1 MSVET
6 LGEVINSDDSPQS
19 FNVLFTVAA
28 NQAPPMPKTTPL
40 LEALK
45 AEKSANK
52 DKEAILRNH
61 AHYKDPAILASTNAL
76 RGATAGAAS
85 FAKDEVGKKKGG
97 PSAQPRETASA
108 DVGKKGKKVQVTQAA
123 VAKQQQA
130 AAAAAAKKEHAPS
143 PKLSRAARQQA
154 AAARVAAAGQAT
166 AQSQAQ
172 TSDNRPAEAPP
183 VASSSSGESGGVAA
197 ATSVPPAS
205 VAANVGAAVA
215 ASRRGRPIVGLAS
228 RHLQA
233 ALSQVGAAAIERKR
247 REREKEAAAKE
258 GTSANAAEGSAESG
272 QGRELGTDVATP
284 TTPEPPADREVK
296 PGSPSSPRRDR
307 RRKGHHEGGLKIPSI
322 MQRPDG
328 VPPPALQRDAPGQVL
343 PSPAR
348 PQVTS
353 SDSVVHNGPPGG
365 HPPRGPRRGRGRGR
379 GVPIHRGG

>member
-1 MSVET
+1 MSC
-6 LGEVINSDDSPQS
+6 LP
-19 FNVLFTVAA
+19 VAA

-45 AEKSANK
+45 AEKSASK

-76 RGATAGAAS
+76 RGAHAAAVAAS
-85 FAKDEVGKKKGG
+85 SSKDEAGKKKGG
-97 PSAQPRETASA
+97 PSTQPREAASA
-108 DVGKKGKKVQVTQAA
+108 DVGKKGKKPHVTQTA
-123 VAKQQQA
+123 VAKQQHV
-130 AAAAAAKKEHAPS
+130 AAAAKKEHAPS
-143 PKLSRAARQQA
+143 PKPSRAARQQA
-154 AAARVAAAGQAT
+154 AAARA
-166 AQSQAQ
+166 AQ
-172 TSDNRPAEAPP
+172 TAAQPQVRVSAEAPP
-183 VASSSSGESGGVAA
+183 VSASSSGEGGGVAA
-197 ATSVPPAS
+197 TTPVPPAS

-215 ASRRGRPIVGLAS
+215 ASRRGRPIVGLGS

-247 REREKEAAAKE
+247 REREKDVAAKE
-258 GTSANAAEGSAESG
+258 GTSANAVEASAEAG
-272 QGRELGTDVATP
+272 QGLELGIDDALP
-284 TTPEPPADREVK
+284 TSPEPPAGREISK

-307 RRKGHHEGGLKIPSI
+307 RRKDRVGHQHDGGGLKVPSI

-348 PQVTS
+348 PQGTS
-353 SDSVVHNGPPGG
+353 TNNMGDNVVSGG

-379 GVPIHRGG
+379 GGPIHRGG

>member
-1 MSVET
+1 MSC
-6 LGEVINSDDSPQS
+6 LP
-19 FNVLFTVAA
+19 VAA

-45 AEKSANK
+45 AEKSASK

-76 RGATAGAAS
+76 RGAHAVVGAS
-85 FAKDEVGKKKGG
+85 SKDEAGKKKGG
-97 PSAQPRETASA
+97 PSTQPKEAAFA
-108 DVGKKGKKVQVTQAA
+108 DAGKKGKKAHVTQAA
-123 VAKQQQA
+123 VAKQQHA
-130 AAAAAAKKEHAPS
+130 PAAAKKEHAPS
-143 PKLSRAARQQA
+143 PKPSRAARQQA
-154 AAARVAAAGQAT
+154 AAARAAAA
-166 AQSQAQ
+166 AQ
-172 TSDNRPAEAPP
+172 TAAQPQVRVSDNRPAEAPP
-183 VASSSSGESGGVAA
+183 VSASSSGEGGGAA
-197 ATSVPPAS
+197 ATAPAS

-215 ASRRGRPIVGLAS
+215 ASRRGRPIVGLGS

-247 REREKEAAAKE
+247 REREKDISAKE
-258 GTSANAAEGSAESG
+258 GTSANAVDASVETG
-272 QGRELGTDVATP
+272 QGLELGIDGAIP
-284 TTPEPPADREVK
+284 TSPEPHAGREISK

-307 RRKGHHEGGLKIPSI
+307 RRKDRVGHQPEGGLKVPSI

-348 PQVTS
+348 PQITS
-353 SDSVVHNGPPGG
+353 THNMGDNSNGHTGG

-379 GVPIHRGG
+379 GGPVHRGG